1 MADEQM
7 NHYSDGTEQE
17 TDSASE
23 TSGEVE
29 TEIDRRDRIITEL
42 QKSLDA
48 EQRGSEG
55 LRKNIRELEDRIG
68 TLGDGLIDRLG
79 TCRDLQSALAE
90 EKVRMGAA
98 ETDLEQR
105 DVTLAE
111 LHAEADERSLE
122 LSEAQQRLDESTDGE
137 DDPRE
142 RLSNTSRTRV
152 RYEAG
157 PNGAVDSGRLREGE
171 VYSLDALMAET
182 TVLTDERRERE
193 ELRIA
198 ELDRAQPASREAVEM
213 VSPEAM
219 ITAASA
225 HDSLPPD
232 QSGQSQVTGNGL
244 GTLVI
249 TLQGRHQIKYPL
261 HEGEITIGRSKQ
273 NDIQINSE
281 FVSRVHARI
290 ITTDAGAV
298 IEDVSSKN
306 GILLDS
312 DPVTRHSFR
321 DGDVVVLGI
330 TQISFFASTD
340 GAS

>member
-7 NHYSDGTEQE
+7 NHNSDGTDKE
-17 TDSASE
+17 TDGACE
-23 TSGEVE
+23 TSDEVE
-29 TEIDRRDRIITEL
+29 AEIERRDQIITAL

-48 EQRGSEG
+48 EQRVSEG
-55 LRKNIRELEDRIG
+55 LRKNIRDLDNRIG

-79 TCRDLQSALAE
+79 TCRDLQGALAE
-90 EKVRMGAA
+90 EKARMEAA
-98 ETDLEQR
+98 ETDLGQR
-105 DVTLAE
+105 DATLAE
-111 LHAEADERSLE
+111 LHAEADERALE
-122 LSEAQQRLDESTDGE
+122 LSKAQQRLDESTDGG
-137 DDPRE
+137 DYPRE
-142 RLSNTSRTRV
+142 RSSETARTTV

-157 PNGAVDSGRLREGE
+157 PNGPEDSHRLREGE
-171 VYSLDALMAET
+171 VYSLDDLMAET

-198 ELDRAQPASREAVEM
+198 QLDRAQPATRGTEEM

-219 ITAASA
+219 IPAASA
-225 HDSLPPD
+225 HASLPQE
-232 QSGQSQVTGNGL
+232 QSGQGQVTGNGL

-261 HEGEITIGRSKQ
+261 YEGEMTIGRSKQ

-281 FVSRVHARI
+281 YVSRVHARI

-306 GILLDS
+306 GVLLDS

-330 TQISFFASTD
+330 TQISFFA
-340 GAS
+340 